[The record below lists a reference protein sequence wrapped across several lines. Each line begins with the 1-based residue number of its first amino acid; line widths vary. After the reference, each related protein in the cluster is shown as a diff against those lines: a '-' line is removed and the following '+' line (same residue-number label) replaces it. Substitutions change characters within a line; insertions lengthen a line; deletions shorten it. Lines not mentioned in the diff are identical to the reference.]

1 MFTGLVETTGTIK
14 SIERRSSSA
23 ILAVEPSGVEAKIG
37 DSVAVNGIC
46 LTVVKN
52 SRGLFYFDVS
62 NETIKKTT
70 ICDWKAGLRVNLET
84 SLKAGDEIGGH
95 FVSGHVDEVGTV
107 SGVKKEGQDSRY
119 KIKMSKNFAKYLVPQ
134 GSVGIDGISL
144 TVAAIRADHFE
155 IVIIPHTL
163 KITNMSNYKVGT
175 KVNLEADMLGKYVVG
190 YLQKM
195 KG

>member
-14 SIERRSSSA
+14 TIERRASSA
-23 ILAVEPSGVEAKIG
+23 ILTIEPSGVPARIG

-46 LTVVKN
+46 LTVTKI
-52 SRGLFYFDVS
+52 SKGLFSFDVS

-70 ICDWKAGLRVNLET
+70 IGDWKAGQLVNLET

-95 FVSGHVDEVGTV
+95 FVSGHVDEVGSV
-107 SGVKKEGQDSRY
+107 SSVKKEGQDSRY
-119 KIKMSKNFAKYLVPQ
+119 KIKMSKDFVKYLVPQ
-134 GSVGIDGISL
+134 GSVGVDGISL
-144 TVAAIRADHFE
+144 TVAAIGADHFE

-163 KITNMSNYKVGT
+163 KMTNMKNFKVGT

-190 YLQKM
+190 YLQKS